1 MVFLPLAISLNCVW
15 WWSGCG
21 GQHKKENPQK
31 KQNASGKTYHLLD
44 LCVVGVIA
52 LLVAV
57 AQGKVHVLLVVALV
71 AVGSLAELVLVVSF
85 GELVLVDVLV
95 DDLNQVVKLGKSG
108 EEEGGEEEEKGE
120 KRSVRLRP

>member
-1 MVFLPLAISLNCVW
+1 MPLAISLNCVW

-44 LCVVGVIA
+44 LCIVGVIA

-57 AQGKVHVLLVVALV
+57 AQGQVHVLLVVSLV
-71 AVGSLAELVLVVSF
+71 AVGNLAEVVLVVSF

-95 DDLNQVVKLGKSG
+95 DDLNQVVNWEKVGRRKGGRRKKKGKIG
-108 EEEGGEEEEKGE
+108 Q
-120 KRSVRLRP
+120 